1 MTKNILLVDDDEL
14 FCRSLSF
21 TLDRA
26 GYQVTTTGS
35 AEQALNLVHTN
46 HPDLVLLDISLPGMD
61 GREAL
66 RHFRA
71 DSDLPVIML
80 TARRR
85 KLDQVLGLELG
96 ADDYITKPFDAD
108 ILLAR
113 LKAVLRRT
121 EPGIAAS
128 HKQPPIVA
136 GDITV
141 DPATHSVI
149 VGKQAVDLPP
159 HAFNLLYTLALEAGQ
174 VVSIDTLL
182 TRVWGSEYIGESQV
196 VYVHIRWLREK
207 LESNPDHPRRIVTI
221 RGVGYKLVS
230 QER

>member
-26 GYQVTTTGS
+26 GYRVTATGS
-35 AEQALNLVHTN
+35 AEQALDLVQSHQ
-46 HPDLVLLDISLPGMD
+46 PDLVLLDITLPGMD

-66 RHFRA
+66 RQFRA

-96 ADDYITKPFDAD
+96 ADDYITKPFDVD

-113 LKAVLRRT
+113 LKTVLRRT
-121 EPGIAAS
+121 EPATGAA
-128 HKQPPIVA
+128 HKSPPLVT
-136 GDITV
+136 GDLTI
-141 DPATHSVI
+141 DPATHTVSV
-149 VGKQAVDLPP
+149 GQQPVDLPP

-174 VVSIDTLL
+174 VVSLDTILSQ
-182 TRVWGSEYIGESQV
+182 VWGSEYIGEPQV
-196 VYVHIRWLREK
+196 VYVHMRWLREK
-207 LESNPDHPRRIVTI
+207 LETDPNRPCRIVTI
-221 RGVGYKLVS
+221 RGVGYKLVP
-230 QER
+230 QE